1 MRVGRIAC
9 TSVILLFVVL
19 SVSAR
24 ADLVGLWRFEQGS
37 GLEAND
43 TSGYG
48 NHGYLWGIDDD
59 PPAAEPNR
67 PKWISRVATGSQYAL
82 EFGMPNSGLPTL
94 SDSNWNY
101 VYVGYNGSLAQ
112 LGTKW
117 TIACWYKQYTN
128 DDTINYG
135 EGSTGY
141 QRIISCP
148 SYEIELGIPA
158 VLTDYFWP
166 YDSGTWQFGMATS
179 QPLNQWHHM
188 ALTYDGTTF
197 KEYIDGSVVFTN
209 AISNQ
214 TLPNNWDTWEYL
226 RFGSQTAPIKD
237 LFVGALDDI
246 AIFNECL
253 DASKIAK
260 IRDGNFA
267 GPWQKITYES
277 KDPVTYLYD
286 WTFFERYPAVTL
298 QIGEKR
304 KGEQDANGWW
314 IVPSYNWKMEG
325 NLGDPNWFG
334 LVNAGALDGNT
345 TSVEYAAYTTVGDQI
360 TQVSVWRPIYKD
372 IKYDFKARIAGE
384 NAVGNVIGVRFYAV
398 DANDYNNMTLLAN
411 ISKTITANATWY
423 DVNTTFTA
431 GASYDQKRFK
441 AVCYVEQGSGNG
453 RGSAFGWFDYVRI
466 DVNAFLT
473 CQALRAY
480 GVALPYDFDG
490 DCHIKFD
497 DFAAFAKDW
506 GMNND
511 IEPNVSPTELLT
523 NSDFYADKYRVPNNL
538 NFSGGP
544 PTGWSFSP
552 ATTDA
557 NKAGVWNLDRNGVVN
572 EGTGDYQ
579 PAGGSVAAYVNTA
592 YELRQTVAS
601 PAIVQGQTYYLYAMV
616 AGDGN
621 NSSGV
626 YATKVIWEYVD
637 NPTTPTVVTT
647 ITPDEPNMY
656 VVPINVTA
664 WRKLTTKW
672 TAPPGAAGK
681 YFRVRGNYVKLKNL
695 SGPPVNRGYGLF
707 GKVSISTT
715 KPADWPRQNLLT
727 NGDFEDLSNLP
738 YGTLN
743 DGIGKINLLE
753 TYNLWTY
760 FPNYYLVPPYTAGY
774 PPGWTYYSDYPG
786 VLDEGGLQCQLWAPP
801 PQPVKGRVSLW
812 IGDYLK
818 RGYTSVMEQKVT
830 SETIQGGQTYY
841 LDFVGS
847 ISGSS
852 YNSGLWTWPG
862 TDPNVVVE
870 LYWLAPG
877 VPDIRSGSNGLILT
891 LKKAADHSL
900 GGQLG
905 HWQTAQTS
913 FVADG
918 GLNGYS
924 FFVRAYGEPVDAPYA
939 YFEEINLSKEAP
951 PVIGAYTCYE
961 LRNVFGDAITMDLNE
976 NCAVDLGDLE
986 LFADRWLNC
995 NDPAGCL

>member
-67 PKWISRVATGSQYAL
+67 PKWISRVATGSQFAL
-82 EFGMPNSGLPTL
+82 EFGMPNSGIP
-94 SDSNWNY
+94 SPSNPDSNWNY
-101 VYVGYNGSLAQ
+101 VYVDYNNSLAQ

-117 TIACWYKQYTN
+117 TIACWYRQYTN
-128 DDTINYG
+128 DDTIRYQG
-135 EGSTGY
+135 LGYGY

-148 SYEIELGIPA
+148 AYEIELGIPSD
-158 VLTDYFWP
+158 LTDYFWP
-166 YDSGTWQFGMATS
+166 WDTPAWEFAMAAS

-197 KEYIDGSVVFTN
+197 KEYIDANVVFTN
-209 AISNQ
+209 SVANAP
-214 TLPNNWDTWEYL
+214 LPAWDTGFYL
-226 RFGSQTAPIKD
+226 RFGSQSAPIKD

-246 AIFNECL
+246 AIWNECID
-253 DASKIAK
+253 DANVIKVK
-260 IRDGNFA
+260 NGNFA
-267 GPWQKITYES
+267 GPWRKVTYES
-277 KDPVTYLYD
+277 DPTG
-286 WTFFERYPAVTL
+286 TFMWDTTFIAQRNTIIL
-298 QIGEKR
+298 DFGQKR
-304 KGEQDANGWW
+304 TGGTG
-314 IVPSYNWKMEG
+314 IPSWNWEMEG
-325 NLGDPNWFG
+325 NLSDPNYYG
-334 LVNAGALDGNT
+334 LVNAGLWDGDPT
-345 TSVEYAAYTTVGDQI
+345 TAEYAAYTTVGDTIVQPKAGDYGLH
-360 TQVSVWRPIYKD
+360 WKMHKD
-372 IKYDFKARIAGE
+372 TKYDLRARFGGE
-384 NAVGNVIGVRFYAV
+384 NAINNVVGVKFYAV
-398 DANDYNNMTLLAN
+398 DSNDPNNKTLLAN
-411 ISKTITANATWY
+411 LNRTIAVNSTWY

-431 GASYDQKRFK
+431 DANYEGKEFR
-441 AVCYVEQGSGNG
+441 VECYINQGSGNP
-453 RGSAFGWFDYVRI
+453 RGTAFGWFDYVRV
-466 DVNAFLT
+466 DANEFYT

-490 DCHIKFD
+490 DCHIRFD
-497 DFAAFAKDW
+497 DFATFASDW
-506 GMNND
+506 AMSND
-511 IEPNVSPTELLT
+511 IEPNISPTELLT

-557 NKAGVWNLDRNGVVN
+557 NKAGVWNLDRNGQVN
-572 EGTGDYQ
+572 WGTGDYQ
-579 PAGGSVAAYVNTA
+579 PAGGSVAAYIRYNE
-592 YELRQTVAS
+592 ELSQTVAS

-621 NSSGV
+621 NIGGV

-637 NPTTPTVVTT
+637 NPTTPTVITT

-656 VVPINVTA
+656 VVPRDAIV

-672 TAPPGAAGK
+672 TAPAGAAGK
-681 YFRVRGNYVKLKNL
+681 YFRVRGKY
-695 SGPPVNRGYGLF
+695 GPVGTPGTRGYGLF

-738 YGTLN
+738 YGTLG
-743 DGIGKINLLE
+743 DGIGKINLLT
-753 TYNLWTY
+753 TYNGWTY
-760 FPNYYLVPPYTAGY
+760 FPSYYETYGQALY
-774 PPGWTYYSDYPG
+774 PPGWTFYSDYGPG
-786 VLDEGGLQCQLWAPP
+786 LDEGGLQCQLWAPP

-812 IGDYLK
+812 LGDGIR

-847 ISGSS
+847 ISGSL
-852 YNSGLWTWPG
+852 YNSGVWTWPVP
-862 TDPNVVVE
+862 DPNVVVE

-877 VPDIRSGSNGLILT
+877 VSDIRSGSNGLILT

-939 YFEEINLSKEAP
+939 YFEEINLSKEP
-951 PVIGAYTCYE
+951 PPEIGAYTCYE
-961 LRNVFGDAITMDLNE
+961 LRNVFGDAITMDLNG
-976 NCAVDLGDLE
+976 NCAVDIGDLE